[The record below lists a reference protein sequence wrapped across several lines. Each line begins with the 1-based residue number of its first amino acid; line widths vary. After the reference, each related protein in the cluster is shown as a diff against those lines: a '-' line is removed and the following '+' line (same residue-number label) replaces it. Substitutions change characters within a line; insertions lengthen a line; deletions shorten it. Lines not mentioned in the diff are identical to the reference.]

1 MDLKSRAE
9 LAERIRQ
16 LALLLA
22 EAAGELEYYGGF
34 DEAMRKSASDLDAA
48 TLLAWGCFE
57 SLNIIYKIQPVVVL
71 SIYDNINSTR

>member
-34 DEAMRKSASDLDAA
+34 DEAMRKSASDLDTAA
-48 TLLAWGCFE
+48 LLAWGCLE
-57 SLNIIYKIQPVVVL
+57 SLKIGEAC
-71 SIYDNINSTR
+71 SEAT